1 MADID
6 ENKIFFTEKQ
16 YVELEPKKNT
26 GKILDIG
33 GGGEA
38 IIAQLYEEGVV
49 SIDLSEEELKEAP
62 VNEALKIIMDARDM
76 DFLADQFEMVTS
88 FFTLMYID
96 NEDLEKVFAEVKRVL
111 KPNRSFL
118 IWDLNIPPR
127 KQAEEEIYAVQLE
140 VEFKNQT
147 IETGYGVRWQ
157 DKKQDMDNFIKIAQ
171 DNNFSVLE
179 KQQGENNFYL
189 ELRNNK

>member
-16 YVELEPKKNT
+16 FIELEPKKNT

-38 IIAQLYEEGVV
+38 IIAQLYDKGVV

-62 VNEALKIIMDARDM
+62 DNEALKIIMDARDM

-88 FFTLMYID
+88 FFSLMYID

-127 KQAEEEIYAVQLE
+127 QETTEEIYAVKLE
-140 VEFKNQT
+140 IEFNNQT
-147 IETGYGVRWQ
+147 VETGYGVRWQ
-157 DKKQDMDNFIKIAQ
+157 DKKQNMDNFIKLAQ

-179 KQQGENNFYL
+179 KQKGDSNFYL

>member
-1 MADID
+1 VADID

-16 YVELEPKKNT
+16 FIELEPKKNT

-38 IIAQLYEEGVV
+38 IIAQLYDKGVV

-62 VNEALKIIMDARDM
+62 DNEALKIIMDARDM

-88 FFTLMYID
+88 FFSLMYID

-127 KQAEEEIYAVQLE
+127 QEATEEIYAVKLE
-140 VEFKNQT
+140 IEFNNQT
-147 IETGYGVRWQ
+147 VETGYGVRWQ
-157 DKKQDMDNFIKIAQ
+157 DKKQNMDNFIKLAQ

-179 KQQGENNFYL
+179 KQKGDSNFYL